1 MEYKTIAVSHS
12 GRVTILSLNNPQKM
26 NVLGSQMIN
35 ELSDALKGIESDNS
49 CGAVVLRGEGGK
61 AFCAGA
67 DVAYL
72 SSLSGEAIGNFVD
85 ELREILVSIEAAAKP
100 FIAAIE
106 GFCLGGG
113 LELAMAC
120 DIRIAAEDSKFA
132 LPEIKLGIMPGGGG
146 TYRLPQIVGTGNA
159 KYMILT
165 GSQIDSAEALRMGLV
180 SKVAAKDKLM
190 PEAMAVAESVSQNS
204 PNSVMEAKKAIY
216 MASRPDYSA
225 ERDSFIASLSHP
237 DGKEGTKAFLE
248 RRKPKFENVV

>member
-1 MEYKTIAVSHS
+1 MEYKTINVSRS
-12 GRVTILSLNNPQKM
+12 GRVTTLTLNNPQKM

-35 ELSDALKGIESDNS
+35 ELSDALKGIESDDS
-49 CGAVVLRGEGGK
+49 CGAVVLRGDGGK

-72 SSLSGEAIGNFVD
+72 SSLSGESIGNFVD
-85 ELREILVSIEAAAKP
+85 ALREILVSIEAAAKP

-120 DIRIAAEDSKFA
+120 DMRIAAEDSKFA

-146 TYRLPQIVGTGNA
+146 TYRLPQIAGTGNA

-165 GSQIDSAEALRMGLV
+165 GSQIDSAEALRIGLV
-180 SKVAAKDKLM
+180 SKVVTKDRLM
-190 PEAMAVAESVSQNS
+190 AEAMAIAESIAQNS
-204 PNSVMEAKKAIY
+204 PNSMMEAKKAIY

-225 ERDSFIASLSHP
+225 ERESFIASLSHP

-248 RRKPKFENVV
+248 KRKPKFENVV